1 MSDLTNL
8 EKRKFERLLGMGSGY
23 VLDFSNRTFDEF
35 VTDTV
40 GRNIYDSKYD
50 GLGTSKANRLRAFSQ
65 TEPNY
70 VVAKLMGPL
79 LDYQKEVEDR
89 NQISDNFYLK
99 KKPEELQQSASL
111 REERQRIVARLLQSR
126 AARKSKRSPPFQM
139 KETSKWSPGPF
150 ETQSRRTNP
159 RAAST
164 GCTRSSSIRS
174 NALPRPR
181 PSDYT
186 GQTAP

>member
-8 EKRKFERLLGMGSGY
+8 EKRTFEHLLGMGSGY
-23 VLDFSNRTFDEF
+23 VLDFSNGRFDEF

-50 GLGTSKANRLRAFSQ
+50 GHGTSKANRLRAFWQ

-79 LDYQKEVEDR
+79 VDYEKEVEDR
-89 NQISDNFYLK
+89 NQVSDNFYLK

-111 REERQRIVARLLQSR
+111 REECQRIVTRLLQSR
-126 AARKSKRSPPFQM
+126 AVPEIEALAAISDEKDFEVVARAVRDAIEKNRS
-139 KETSKWSPGPF
+139 
-150 ETQSRRTNP
+150 
-159 RAAST
+159 
-164 GCTRSSSIRS
+164 
-174 NALPRPR
+174 
-181 PSDYT
+181 
-186 GQTAP
+186 